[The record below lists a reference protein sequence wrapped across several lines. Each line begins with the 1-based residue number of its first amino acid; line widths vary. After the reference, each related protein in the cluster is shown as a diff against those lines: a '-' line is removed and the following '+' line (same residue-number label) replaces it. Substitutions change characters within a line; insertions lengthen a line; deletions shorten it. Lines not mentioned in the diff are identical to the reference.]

1 MGLVSPCFPGCP
13 GTPRL
18 DYWQLAALPAACV
31 LKCVIVGGG
40 GRGGTWWGSN
50 RPTPTSLPPYPSL
63 TQVSGERKDPS
74 QQLK

>member
-31 LKCVIVGGG
+31 LKCVIVGGWDLVG
-40 GRGGTWWGSN
+40 LKPSH
-50 RPTPTSLPPYPSL
+50 PHQSFPPYPSL

-74 QQLK
+74 QQLKRN